1 MQECQLILLLL
12 MNSSTINAH
21 ENLARKAGASNLIL
35 GLKDLAN
42 LQDEADSFDRFVRRW
57 HVFGRV
63 LDEDPADTYGA
74 TAGRINYVGFSYGE
88 PWTRMPPSLPKRFF
102 LMWQMREAL
111 REIWRGDSDKL
122 TEVLLPS
129 LDEIFADPD
138 PEGLWPPQLR
148 VNWQRGEFVYAPR
161 SEFQAAVYELFRRSA
176 LSKVCANPDCPA
188 SYFIAGRKT
197 QRYCS
202 EKCSGVLQRAHK
214 LRWWN
219 EHGKESRSSKRS
231 RGKRGKR

>member
-1 MQECQLILLLL
+1 
-12 MNSSTINAH
+12 MNSSKQQTRD
-21 ENLARKAGASNLIL
+21 NLAGAPSPSNLL
-35 GLKDLAN
+35 NGLKALAN
-42 LQDEADSFDRFVRRW
+42 LRDDSASFEWFARLW
-57 HVFGRV
+57 PVFARV
-63 LDEDPADTYGA
+63 GDDNPSD
-74 TAGRINYVGFSYGE
+74 NYIGYDYGE
-88 PWTRMPPSLPKRFF
+88 PWTRMPPGIPKRFF

-111 REIWRGDSDKL
+111 REIWRGNSDKV
-122 TEVLLPS
+122 TQVLLPS
-129 LDEIFADPD
+129 LTEIYADPD